1 MIAARKPA
9 DGRLLLYLA
18 CLGAGTAAAV
28 FLYPVTM
35 EDAFITFHYARAFA
49 AGKGI
54 GIWNAGQAPVEG
66 FSSMVWMLLMG
77 CGERLGWSPLV
88 LSKALG
94 YVSYVGTSALFLIAS
109 RRRTAEEAL
118 GEDNALALYLVA
130 VVAAL
135 FLPLIYYSISGMEAT
150 LYGLEVA
157 AALLTPMLV
166 RGEGGRAVW
175 ASAAGAALVATRPEG
190 IVAAVAIFGCWLWVS
205 RGKGV
210 WAGTALGW
218 AVAVVVAMTAYRW
231 HHFGELV
238 PNTYFA
244 KATGGTV
251 AHRLALGLH
260 YDGSFLVG
268 VAPFTVVFAVGAVGV
283 ATGRIRG
290 RLAGV
295 ALGLFGFYAACILK
309 VGGDAAGAFP
319 LWRQFDQIAPVWM
332 LFAALTIAALVR
344 GGRRA
349 ILCAVA
355 VVLAADAEVV
365 ARGRYLLVARQWELL
380 REYGPLHVEPPNPYF
395 VWLRQFSTPESVTAV
410 LLAGQWPYYVPGRS
424 IDSLG
429 LNDRWIAKH
438 GHVQATSDIVDS
450 KSDMGYVLGQRPEM
464 IDGYS
469 SGLALL
475 RGDCPLSERART
487 ELVDAMKND
496 PGFRREYV
504 FVRNA
509 PYGELDRALYFRRDF
524 AARFGGRLDTVAVTE
539 TSLYRA
545 GCAIE

>member
-1 MIAARKPA
+1 MATRKLA
-9 DGRLLLYLA
+9 DRGLLLYLA
-18 CLGAGTAAAV
+18 CLAAGTAVAV

-35 EDAFITFHYARAFA
+35 EDAYITFHYARSFA
-49 AGKGI
+49 AGEGI

-77 CGERLGWSPLV
+77 CGDKAGLSPFV
-88 LSKALG
+88 VSKAMG
-94 YVSYVGTSALFLIAS
+94 YVSYGLTSGLFLVAS
-109 RRRTAEEAL
+109 RRRL
-118 GEDNALALYLVA
+118 GEELFGEGTSRALYLAA
-130 VVAAL
+130 VMLVL
-135 FLPLIYYSISGMEAT
+135 FVPLIYYSMSGMEAT
-150 LYGLEVA
+150 FVSLEVA
-157 AALLTPMLV
+157 AALLTPLLV
-166 RGEGGRAVW
+166 RGAGGRAAW
-175 ASAAGAALVATRPEG
+175 AAAAAGALVATRPEG
-190 IVAAVAIFGCWLWVS
+190 IVAAVAINGCWLWVL
-205 RGKGV
+205 RGRARWAWVGV
-210 WAGTALGW
+210 AS
-218 AVAVVVAMTAYRW
+218 AVGVLAAMTAYRL
-231 HHFGELV
+231 HRFGEYL

-244 KATGGTV
+244 KATGGGV

-268 VAPFTVVFAVGAVGV
+268 VMPLMVVFAVGAVGM

-290 RLAGV
+290 RLGGAV
-295 ALGLFGFYAACILK
+295 LGLFGFYAVCILK

-319 LWRQFDQIAPVWM
+319 LWRQFDQIAPVWV
-332 LFAALTIAALVR
+332 LFAALTMVALVR

-349 ILCAVA
+349 VVCALA
-355 VVLAADAEVV
+355 VVLATDAEVV

-380 REYGPLHVEPPNPYF
+380 REYGPLHLEPPSPYF
-395 VWLRQFSTPESVTAV
+395 VWLRQFATPESVTAV
-410 LLAGQWPYYVPGRS
+410 LLAGQWPFYVPGRY

-438 GHVQATSDIVDS
+438 GHVQATSNIVDS

-464 IDGYS
+464 IDGYV

-475 RGDCPLSERART
+475 AGECPLSETSRT

-509 PYGELDRALYFRRDF
+509 TYGALDRALYVRRDF

-539 TSLYRA
+539 TSLYRS